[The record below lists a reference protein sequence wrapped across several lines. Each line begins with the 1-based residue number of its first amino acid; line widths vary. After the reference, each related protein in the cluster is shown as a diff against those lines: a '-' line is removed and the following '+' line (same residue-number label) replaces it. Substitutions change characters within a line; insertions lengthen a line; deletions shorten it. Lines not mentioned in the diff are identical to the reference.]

1 MEREMYFPMKQAF
14 RRAEFLGAGAAF
26 VAVPGRLRAQTPAK
40 IRMAASG
47 AGEDIAVAL
56 WAVQSG
62 LFQKYGLDVDV
73 SRLNNSASVTAA
85 VLGGALDIGKASLFG
100 IILARGKGLPIVLEA
115 AAALYSSSK
124 PDTAM
129 VVAKDSPIQNAR
141 DLNRKTIA
149 SASLGDLFTL
159 LNSAW
164 IDQNGGDSHTVKYL
178 ELPAPALADALV
190 AGRVDAG
197 SLPEPT
203 LTDAVRSGK
212 CRIIGYPNDVIGK
225 LSVVTAYFCT
235 TGFAAQ
241 NVAALRRFRKAM
253 DESVAYVKAH
263 QDEMNVLVAKYT
275 GVDLKK
281 LATKNST
288 LATSANLLDARLT
301 QPTIDIA
308 AKYNAIPKAF
318 PARDMIDPN
327 AFSAAT

>member
-1 MEREMYFPMKQAF
+1 MMTQPF
-14 RRAEFLGAGAAF
+14 RRAGFLAASAAF
-26 VAVPGRLRAQTPAK
+26 VAAPGRLRAQTPAK

-73 SRLNNSASVTAA
+73 SRMNNSASVTAA
-85 VLGGALDIGKASLFG
+85 VLGGSLEIGKASLFG
-100 IILARGKGLPIVLEA
+100 LILARSKGLPIVLEA
-115 AAALYSSSK
+115 PAALYSSSK

-129 VVAKDSPIQNAR
+129 VVATNSSIQAAH
-141 DLNRKTIA
+141 DLNGKTIA

-159 LNSAW
+159 LDSAW
-164 IDQNGGDSHTVKYL
+164 IDQNGGDSRTVKYL

-203 LTDAVRSGK
+203 LSDAIRGGK

-235 TGFAAQ
+235 GTFAGQ
-241 NVAALRRFRKAM
+241 NIPALRRFRKAM
-253 DESVAYVKAH
+253 DESVAYVQAH
-263 QDEMNVLVAKYT
+263 RAEMNVIVAKYT
-275 GVDLKK
+275 GVDVKK
-281 LATKNST
+281 VATMNST
-288 LATSANLLDARLT
+288 LATSANLLDPHLT
-301 QPTIDIA
+301 QPTIDVA

-318 PARDMIDPN
+318 AVRDMIDPN
-327 AFSAAT
+327 AFNTVGVR